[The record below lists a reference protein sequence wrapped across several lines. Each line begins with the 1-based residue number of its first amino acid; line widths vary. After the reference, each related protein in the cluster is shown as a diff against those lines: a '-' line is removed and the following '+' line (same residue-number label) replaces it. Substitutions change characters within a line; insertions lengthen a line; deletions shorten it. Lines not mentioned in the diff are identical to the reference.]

1 VHSAAALRL
10 GYVRAVGPVDLRRRA
25 PGAKAPV
32 LILGFNAGLEDLL
45 HPRRQRQGQRQ
56 RQRLALRA
64 FVVPTL
70 RQAQGRLLRKRR
82 EGWGTRFV
90 SCGGEVKVPVPRLF
104 KERRDK
110 DGPPGIDPPFAKLIR
125 GGWFAKVFF
134 MSDRVMSESAMSES
148 TEQIREL
155 LDSVYRVDSGRILA
169 TLIRLLGD
177 FDLAEEA
184 MHEAFAAALSL
195 WPKSGVP
202 GNPRPWLISTAR
214 FKAIDT
220 LRRRAR
226 FDASQDEFVRYFEA
240 QSISAERSNKNEEHG
255 LEDDYLED
263 DRLRLI
269 FTCCHPSLAPDARVA
284 LTLREVCGLTT
295 EEIAKAFLITPRTLA
310 QRVVRAKAK
319 IRETPIRYEVPTPGE
334 LPERLGAVLQVIYL
348 VFNEGYSAAAGAE
361 VTRAELTGEA
371 IRLGRLLVELHL
383 TELGPEPEVIGL
395 LSLMLLQESRRAAR
409 NSPTGEL
416 ILLEN
421 QDRAL
426 WNREQIAE
434 GVALLEKALQYRQ
447 KSRRF
452 GSYTLQAAIAAVHA
466 EAESVARTDWR
477 QIVALYDRLLQ
488 VQPSPVVQL
497 NRAVAIAMRDGP
509 EAGLTN
515 IDAVLEHGELAN
527 YYLAHSARADMC
539 RRLGRTAEAR
549 ASYEKALALTQQE
562 PERQFLQERIRQL
575 K

>member
-1 VHSAAALRL
+1 M
-10 GYVRAVGPVDLRRRA
+10 
-25 PGAKAPV
+25 
-32 LILGFNAGLEDLL
+32 
-45 HPRRQRQGQRQ
+45 
-56 RQRLALRA
+56 
-64 FVVPTL
+64 
-70 RQAQGRLLRKRR
+70 
-82 EGWGTRFV
+82 
-90 SCGGEVKVPVPRLF
+90 
-104 KERRDK
+104 
-110 DGPPGIDPPFAKLIR
+110 KLIP
-125 GGWFAKVFF
+125 GSWFAKVIF
-134 MSDRVMSESAMSES
+134 MSEPVICERVISESSPEQMHD
-148 TEQIREL
+148 QIREL
-155 LDSVYRVDSGRILA
+155 LDSLYRVDSGRILA

-226 FDASQDEFVRYFEA
+226 FDSSQDELVHYIET
-240 QSISAERSNKNEEHG
+240 QSSSTERPNSEG
-255 LEDDYLED
+255 SLEDRLDDDFLED

-269 FTCCHPSLAPDARVA
+269 FTCCHLLLAPEARVA

-295 EEIAKAFLITPRTLA
+295 EEIAKAFLTTPRTLA
-310 QRVVRAKAK
+310 QRIVRAKAK
-319 IRETPIRYEVPTPGE
+319 IRETPIPYEVPTPQE
-334 LPERLGAVLQVIYL
+334 LPERMGAVLHVIYL

-371 IRLGRLLVELHL
+371 IRLGRLLMELR
-383 TELGPEPEVIGL
+383 PEPEGVSPEIMGL
-395 LSLMLLQESRRAAR
+395 LALMLLQESRHAAR
-409 NSPTGEL
+409 TSAAGEL

-421 QDRAL
+421 QDRSL
-426 WNREQIAE
+426 WNRDQIAE
-434 GVALLEKALQYRQ
+434 GVALLEKAL

-452 GSYTLQAAIAAVHA
+452 GAYTLQAAIAAVHA
-466 EAESVARTDWR
+466 EAESVAATDWR
-477 QIVALYDRLLQ
+477 QIVALYDQLQ
-488 VQPSPVVQL
+488 RIQPSPVVQL

-509 EAGLTN
+509 EAGLAH
-515 IDAVLEHGELAN
+515 IDAVLGDSSGKHGELAN
-527 YYLAHSARADMC
+527 YYLAHSARADMY

>member
-1 VHSAAALRL
+1 
-10 GYVRAVGPVDLRRRA
+10 
-25 PGAKAPV
+25 
-32 LILGFNAGLEDLL
+32 
-45 HPRRQRQGQRQ
+45 
-56 RQRLALRA
+56 
-64 FVVPTL
+64 
-70 RQAQGRLLRKRR
+70 
-82 EGWGTRFV
+82 
-90 SCGGEVKVPVPRLF
+90 
-104 KERRDK
+104 
-110 DGPPGIDPPFAKLIR
+110 
-125 GGWFAKVFF
+125 
-134 MSDRVMSESAMSES
+134 MSERSPDQ
-148 TEQIREL
+148 THGQIREL
-155 LDSVYRVDSGRILA
+155 LDSLYRVDSGRILA

-195 WPKSGVP
+195 WPRSGVP

-226 FDASQDEFVRYFEA
+226 FDASQDELVRYLEA
-240 QSISAERSNKNEEHG
+240 QWSSPERSNAEARSNEEDH
-255 LEDDYLED
+255 LEDGFEDALED

-269 FTCCHPSLAPDARVA
+269 FTCCHPSLAPEARVA

-310 QRVVRAKAK
+310 QRIVRAKAK
-319 IRETPIRYEVPTPGE
+319 IRETPIPFEVPPPEE

-371 IRLGRLLVELHL
+371 IRLCRLL
-383 TELGPEPEVIGL
+383 TELRPEPEVPEPEVTGL
-395 LSLMLLQESRRAAR
+395 LSLMLLQESRHAAR
-409 NSPTGEL
+409 TSPTGEL

-421 QDRAL
+421 QDRSL

-434 GVALLEKALQYRQ
+434 GLALLEKAL
-447 KSRRF
+447 KSQRF

-466 EAESVARTDWR
+466 EAESSAVTDWR
-477 QIVALYDRLLQ
+477 QIVALYDELVRIH
-488 VQPSPVVQL
+488 PSPVVQL
-497 NRAVAIAMRDGP
+497 NRAVAIAMCDGP
-509 EAGLTN
+509 EAGLTH
-515 IDAVLEHGELAN
+515 IDAVLEQGELAN
-527 YYLAHSARADMC
+527 YYLAHSARADMY

-549 ASYEKALALTQQE
+549 SSYEKALALTQQE

>member
-1 VHSAAALRL
+1 MA
-10 GYVRAVGPVDLRRRA
+10 
-25 PGAKAPV
+25 
-32 LILGFNAGLEDLL
+32 
-45 HPRRQRQGQRQ
+45 
-56 RQRLALRA
+56 
-64 FVVPTL
+64 
-70 RQAQGRLLRKRR
+70 
-82 EGWGTRFV
+82 
-90 SCGGEVKVPVPRLF
+90 
-104 KERRDK
+104 ERS
-110 DGPPGIDPPFAKLIR
+110 PEQI
-125 GGWFAKVFF
+125 
-134 MSDRVMSESAMSES
+134 SD
-148 TEQIREL
+148 QIREF
-155 LDSVYRVDSGRILA
+155 LDSLYRQDSRRILA

-226 FDASQDEFVRYFEA
+226 FDASQDELVHYLEA
-240 QSISAERSNKNEEHG
+240 QSGSAGKPNQ
-255 LEDDYLED
+255 EDSFEDYSLED

-269 FTCCHPSLAPDARVA
+269 FTCCHPSLAPEARIA

-295 EEIAKAFLITPRTLA
+295 EEIARAFLTTPRTLA
-310 QRVVRAKAK
+310 QRIVRAKAK
-319 IRETPIRYEVPTPGE
+319 IREARIPYEVPTPQE

-371 IRLGRLLVELHL
+371 IRLGRLLLELQ
-383 TELGPEPEVIGL
+383 PEPEGVYTEIMGL
-395 LSLMLLQESRRAAR
+395 LALMLLQESRRAAR
-409 NSPTGEL
+409 TSPTGEL

-421 QDRAL
+421 QDRSL

-434 GVALLEKALQYRQ
+434 GVALLEKALE
-447 KSRRF
+447 SRRF

-466 EAESVARTDWR
+466 EAESMAATDWR
-477 QIVALYDRLLQ
+477 QIVALYDQLLRI
-488 VQPSPVVQL
+488 QPSPVVQL

-509 EAGLTN
+509 EAGLAH
-515 IDAVLEHGELAN
+515 IDAVLEHGELAD

-549 ASYEKALALTQQE
+549 ASYEKALALTQQG
-562 PERQFLQERIRQL
+562 PERQFLARRLEEL

>member
-1 VHSAAALRL
+1 
-10 GYVRAVGPVDLRRRA
+10 
-25 PGAKAPV
+25 
-32 LILGFNAGLEDLL
+32 
-45 HPRRQRQGQRQ
+45 
-56 RQRLALRA
+56 
-64 FVVPTL
+64 
-70 RQAQGRLLRKRR
+70 
-82 EGWGTRFV
+82 
-90 SCGGEVKVPVPRLF
+90 
-104 KERRDK
+104 
-110 DGPPGIDPPFAKLIR
+110 
-125 GGWFAKVFF
+125 
-134 MSDRVMSESAMSES
+134 MSERS

-155 LDSVYRVDSGRILA
+155 LDSLYRVDSGRILA

-195 WPKSGVP
+195 WPRSRVP

-226 FDASQDEFVRYFEA
+226 FDASQVELVRYLEA
-240 QSISAERSNKNEEHG
+240 QSSSAQRSNEEDS
-255 LEDDYLED
+255 LEDARLED

-269 FTCCHPSLAPDARVA
+269 FTCCHPSLPPEARVA

-310 QRVVRAKAK
+310 QRIVRAKAK
-319 IRETPIRYEVPTPGE
+319 IRETPIPYEVPAPQE
-334 LPERLGAVLQVIYL
+334 LPERLGAVLQVVYL

-371 IRLGRLLVELHL
+371 VRLGRLL
-383 TELGPEPEVIGL
+383 TELQPEPEVMGL
-395 LSLMLLQESRRAAR
+395 LALMLLQESRHAAR
-409 NSPTGEL
+409 TSPTGEM

-421 QDRAL
+421 QDRSL

-434 GVALLEKALQYRQ
+434 GVALLEKAL

-466 EAESVARTDWR
+466 QAESVAVTDWR
-477 QIVALYDRLLQ
+477 QIVALYDQLARI
-488 VQPSPVVQL
+488 QPSPVVQL

-509 EAGLTN
+509 EAGLTHIN
-515 IDAVLEHGELAN
+515 AVLERGELAN
-527 YYLAHSARADMC
+527 YYLAHSARADMY
-539 RRLGRTAEAR
+539 RRLGRTAEAKS
-549 ASYEKALALTQQE
+549 SYERALALTQQE

>member
-1 VHSAAALRL
+1 MSGR
-10 GYVRAVGPVDLRRRA
+10 
-25 PGAKAPV
+25 
-32 LILGFNAGLEDLL
+32 
-45 HPRRQRQGQRQ
+45 
-56 RQRLALRA
+56 
-64 FVVPTL
+64 VV
-70 RQAQGRLLRKRR
+70 
-82 EGWGTRFV
+82 
-90 SCGGEVKVPVPRLF
+90 S
-104 KERRDK
+104 ER
-110 DGPPGIDPPFAKLIR
+110 
-125 GGWFAKVFF
+125 V
-134 MSDRVMSESAMSES
+134 MSERVMSESSS
-148 TEQIREL
+148 EQIREL
-155 LDSVYRVDSGRILA
+155 LDSLYREDSGRILA

-226 FDASQDEFVRYFEA
+226 FDASQDELARHLES
-240 QSISAERSNKNEEHG
+240 QWSSGESDKNQKGGDEF
-255 LEDDYLED
+255 LED

-269 FTCCHPSLAPDARVA
+269 FTCCHPSLAPEARVA

-295 EEIAKAFLITPRTLA
+295 EEIAKAFLTTPRTLA
-310 QRVVRAKAK
+310 QRIVRAKAK
-319 IRETPIRYEVPTPGE
+319 IREERIPYEVPTPQE
-334 LPERLGAVLQVIYL
+334 LPDRLGAVVQVIYL

-371 IRLGRLLVELHL
+371 IRLGRLLMELK
-383 TELGPEPEVIGL
+383 PEPEVTGL
-395 LSLMLLQESRRAAR
+395 LALMLLQESRRAAR
-409 NSPTGEL
+409 SSPTGEL

-434 GVALLEKALQYRQ
+434 GVALLEKALGYQQ

-466 EAESVARTDWR
+466 EAESVAATDWR
-477 QIVALYDRLLQ
+477 QIVALYDQLVRI
-488 VQPSPVVQL
+488 QPSPVVQL

-509 EAGLTN
+509 EAGLAQ
-515 IDAVLEHGELAN
+515 IDAVLEPSSGKQGELAN

-562 PERQFLQERIRQL
+562 PERQFLRERIRGL

>member
-1 VHSAAALRL
+1 
-10 GYVRAVGPVDLRRRA
+10 
-25 PGAKAPV
+25 
-32 LILGFNAGLEDLL
+32 
-45 HPRRQRQGQRQ
+45 
-56 RQRLALRA
+56 
-64 FVVPTL
+64 
-70 RQAQGRLLRKRR
+70 
-82 EGWGTRFV
+82 
-90 SCGGEVKVPVPRLF
+90 
-104 KERRDK
+104 
-110 DGPPGIDPPFAKLIR
+110 
-125 GGWFAKVFF
+125 
-134 MSDRVMSESAMSES
+134 
-148 TEQIREL
+148 
-155 LDSVYRVDSGRILA
+155 VDSGRILA

-195 WPKSGVP
+195 WPSSGVP

-226 FDASQDEFVRYFEA
+226 FDASQDDLVRYLEA
-240 QSISAERSNKNEEHG
+240 QSSSAGRS
-255 LEDDYLED
+255 DDDDFLED

-269 FTCCHPSLAPDARVA
+269 FTCCHPSLAPEARVA

-295 EEIAKAFLITPRTLA
+295 EEIAKAFLTTPRTLA
-310 QRVVRAKAK
+310 QRIVRAKAK
-319 IRETPIRYEVPTPGE
+319 VREERIPYEVPMPRE
-334 LPERLGAVLQVIYL
+334 LPERIGAVLQVIYL

-371 IRLGRLLVELHL
+371 IRLGRLLMELQ
-383 TELGPEPEVIGL
+383 PEPEVMGL

-409 NSPTGEL
+409 MSPTGEL
-416 ILLEN
+416 ILLEH

-434 GVALLEKALQYRQ
+434 GVALLEKALKYGQ

-477 QIVALYDRLLQ
+477 QIVALYDQLVRI
-488 VQPSPVVQL
+488 QPSPVVLL
-497 NRAVAIAMRDGP
+497 NRSVAIAMCDGP
-509 EAGLTN
+509 EAGLAH
-515 IDAVLEHGELAN
+515 IDAVLEPSSGKQGELAN
-527 YYLAHSARADMC
+527 YYLAHSARADMY

-549 ASYEKALALTQQE
+549 TSYEKALALTQQE